1 MPTREKR
8 YSVFAIMIGIFFV
21 CTLPAHADTTKT
33 GTISSNETWS
43 TAGGTYI
50 IDGSVTISS
59 GVTVTIDPGVVVKF
73 KTISSILNVSGT
85 LTAQGTSTAP
95 IYFTSYKDDTVGGD
109 TNGDGSATS
118 PAGGD
123 WRQIFLNSGSTVN
136 LAYAVVRYGGN
147 SGSSYRTNIYNYG
160 GTLTVATSTI
170 AYGETYGI
178 RLVSG
183 TAAVTGTEF
192 IENPYAIHMSDPDY
206 LTTDV
211 GNTETSSSTAYNK
224 IYMTGTLN
232 NDKTLTLHSVP
243 YIFDTITVSSGKTL
257 TILPGTIVKF
267 KTISSILNVS
277 GTLTA
282 QGTSTAPIYF
292 TSYKDDTV
300 GRDTNGDG
308 SATSPAG
315 GDWRQIFLK
324 SGSTVNLAYAVVRY
338 GGNSGSSYRTN
349 IYNYGGTLTVATS
362 TIAYGETYGIRQVAG
377 TTVVSGSVFKNNGT
391 YGVYN
396 ALTSTSSFTAT
407 NNYWDASSGPTHAT
421 LNPSGTGQPI
431 TSYIA
436 FDPWLTSAPHIEPV
450 AIKIGTLSSNE
461 TWDSSA
467 GVYVVDGTVTV
478 NSGVTLTIAPGTVVK
493 FKTTASSLVVN
504 GTLGAQGGTS
514 DTHKIHFTSY
524 KDDTV
529 GGGTNGDSNATSPA
543 GGD

>member
-95 IYFTSYKDDTVGGD
+95 IYFTSYKDDTVGRD

-123 WRQIFLNSGSTVN
+123 WRQIFLN
-136 LAYAVVRYGGN
+136 
-147 SGSSYRTNIYNYG
+147 
-160 GTLTVATSTI
+160 
-170 AYGETYGI
+170 
-178 RLVSG
+178 
-183 TAAVTGTEF
+183 
-192 IENPYAIHMSDPDY
+192 
-206 LTTDV
+206 
-211 GNTETSSSTAYNK
+211 
-224 IYMTGTLN
+224 
-232 NDKTLTLHSVP
+232 
-243 YIFDTITVSSGKTL
+243 
-257 TILPGTIVKF
+257 
-267 KTISSILNVS
+267 
-277 GTLTA
+277 
-282 QGTSTAPIYF
+282 
-292 TSYKDDTV
+292 
-300 GRDTNGDG
+300 
-308 SATSPAG
+308 
-315 GDWRQIFLK
+315 

-436 FDPWLTSAPHIEPV
+436 FDPWLTSAPQIEPV
-450 AIKIGTLSSNE
+450 AIKTGTISSNE
-461 TWDSSA
+461 TWDSSV
-467 GVYVVDGTVTV
+467 GVYVVDGTLTV
-478 NSGVTLTIAPGTVVK
+478 PSAKTLTIKGGVVIK
-493 FKTTASSLVVN
+493 FKTAASEIVVN